1 MNEHGK
7 INIKAVVI
15 VIAVLL
21 IIAIAVICFIRSR
34 DGYKS
39 NYSSE
44 NERYEYFVLYSKDNK
59 AGVINRNGLV
69 IIEPEFTNVLIP
81 NHEKDVFICYT
92 DDEHYTIF
100 NKDKNEIFKEYNNTQ
115 AIIVSEDTM
124 ELEKYLLKYEV
135 DGKYGLVDINGN
147 RVTEMIYSEISSLK
161 GRPGNILVK
170 KDDMYGVFDER
181 GNKIID
187 TQYYSIRSDEYSSE
201 EDGYEK
207 TGYIVGE
214 KTKTGIFYG
223 YIDYTG
229 KQLVETKYESIT
241 RFLEPDDIL
250 LSYMD
255 NGKNGIFKGKKKIVN
270 PKYQSITYYNTS
282 KVFVVNKNGR
292 YGVLDKNGEE
302 IIKTDYSE
310 CIVLGEYISVKTNE
324 QMMLYDI
331 HGNLVNTNTYKSI
344 QPTDNP
350 YYFIAKDESNF
361 YSIISKEVQIKDNYT
376 NITYAFDNFFIFTN
390 QEGKTGVLEVYTGI
404 ELEPKYDYIILLE
417 DARALEARVGNVVDI
432 YSDKIEKII
441 SMEDGIVEKVKDD
454 YFVIYSGKDMKY
466 INKNGEE
473 VKNTDIFKDS
483 KLYAAQ
489 SPDGKWGYTDASGN
503 SKVEYK
509 YDRVTELNEYG
520 FAGVVKDGLWGV
532 IDEEG
537 KEIVNPQYKLDVYY
551 DPSFIGKYLL
561 EENEGMFCSEV
572 DTKPTEKAKNK

>member
-7 INIKAVVI
+7 INIKAIAI

-21 IIAIAVICFIRSR
+21 IIAVAVICFIKTR

-39 NYSSE
+39 NYSSD

-81 NHEKDVFICYT
+81 NHEKDVFICYS

-170 KDDMYGVFDER
+170 KDEMYGVFDER

-282 KVFVVNKNGR
+282 NVFVVNKNGR
-292 YGVLDKNGEE
+292 YGVLNKNGEE

-331 HGNLVNTNTYKSI
+331 HGNLVNTNTYQSI

-404 ELEPKYDYIILLE
+404 ELEPKYDYIILIE
-417 DARALEARVGNVVDI
+417 GSRALEAKVGNVVDI

-441 SMEDGIVEKVKDD
+441 SMEDGIREKVNDD
-454 YFVIYSGKDMKY
+454 YFVIYSGKEMKY

-473 VKNTDIFKDS
+473 VKNTDIFKDA

-489 SPDGKWGYTDASGN
+489 SPDGKWGYKDASGN
-503 SKVEYK
+503 LKVEYK

-520 FAGVVKDGLWGV
+520 FAGVIKDGLWGV

-537 KEIVNPQYKLDVYY
+537 KEVVNPQYKLDVYY

-572 DTKPTEKAKNK
+572 STNTTEKAKNK